1 MSYSWQILIMKG
13 TVKFFNFSKGYGF
26 ITTEE
31 GFDVFVHSSALNEGT
46 SISDGDN
53 VEFEVQE
60 GETGKSA
67 TNVQKI

>member
-1 MSYSWQILIMKG
+1 MWTRRQRQMCIRDS
-13 TVKFFNFSKGYGF
+13 SKGYGF

-53 VEFEVQE
+53 VEFEVQD
-60 GETGKSA
+60 GERGKSA
-67 TNVQKI
+67 TKVQKI

>member
-1 MSYSWQILIMKG
+1 MKG
-13 TVKFFNFSKGYGF
+13 KVKFFNFSKGYGF

-46 SISDGDN
+46 SINDGDN

-60 GETGKSA
+60 GERGKSA

>member
-1 MSYSWQILIMKG
+1 MSYSWQILMMKG
-13 TVKFFNFSKGYGF
+13 IVKFFNFSKGYGF

-31 GFDVFVHSSALNEGT
+31 GFDVFVHSSALHEGT

-60 GETGKSA
+60 GERGKSA